1 MHHLRLNMK
10 IRLKTSFHITG
21 NRWRWGVDRAA
32 TTAADGQFTIPATAL
47 KGLLRDNA
55 GTILRSWN
63 LRACLGPAP
72 RDLCRDSQDLCLVCR
87 VFGHPRRIAPIR
99 FADALPLG
107 QANSRVRNNVGISR
121 KRRAALH
128 QRLFFTEEVEN
139 PAEWGATAEGYFATE
154 GEACVATALV
164 CLAARFAHTLGAD
177 RSRGLGWLQAWE
189 VQAFLDG
196 QPLPEARLQ
205 PLWEA
210 WRGGREA

>member
-32 TTAADGQFTIPATAL
+32 ATAADGQFTIPATAL

-72 RDLCRDSQDLCLVCR
+72 RDLCRNSRNLCLVCR
-87 VFGHPRRIAPIR
+87 VFGHPRLTAPLR
-99 FADALPLG
+99 FGDALPLD
-107 QANSRVRNNVGISR
+107 QTSSRVRSNVGISR
-121 KRRAALH
+121 QRGAAFH

-139 PAEWGATAEGYFATE
+139 PAEWGAIAEGYFATE
-154 GEACVATALV
+154 EAACGAAALV
-164 CLAARFAHTLGAD
+164 CLAARVAHTVGAD

-196 QPLPEARLQ
+196 QLLPEASLR
-205 PLWEA
+205 PLWET
-210 WRGGREA
+210 WRGGRET